1 MATPHV
7 AGVAGLLILKNSM
20 LTANQIQAII
30 QFSSDDK
37 GDAGRDQLYGYGR
50 LNAYNALTL
59 ATGPRVLFNGSS
71 NLHKGS
77 FYNEDGH
84 VVVEDKVIGSAS
96 SGQLTPS
103 TSDVW
108 VLRDNTTP
116 TPLVIARLTSAG
128 TLYLKGT
135 WAEKQ
140 SSLSPP
146 SGSPLVFRNSSSVV
160 TAYIDLNGNLKVKG
174 RIFMGNDPDRD
185 SQGT

>member
-135 WAEKQ
+135 WAEKET
-140 SSLSPP
+140 SLTPP
-146 SGSPLVFRNSSSVV
+146 SGSPLVIRDNSSAPV
-160 TAYIDLNGNLKVKG
+160 AYID
-174 RIFMGNDPDRD
+174 
-185 SQGT
+185 